1 LLLLFISPVISRVK
15 VLFQLFCKNKLDW
28 DEEVS
33 DDLKL
38 AWFEILS
45 VLKDLNCVKLD
56 RFAFVDSRPSRIE
69 LHGFCDS
76 SLEVYCAIVYLR
88 IVSVDDVSVK
98 FLCAKK
104 TRVTPLKTLTIPRLE
119 LLGCLLL
126 TTTTL
131 LNECRI
137 ALKEK
142 INIDQTFCWS
152 DSEVALFWIKGKE
165 KTWNLW
171 VENRVVKIR
180 KVVDRDNWFHVPRKL
195 NPTDGP
201 ARMCQDFNEF
211 FYRGMVQKTYLF
223 EGISN

>member
-1 LLLLFISPVISRVK
+1 
-15 VLFQLFCKNKLDW
+15 
-28 DEEVS
+28 
-33 DDLKL
+33 
-38 AWFEILS
+38 
-45 VLKDLNCVKLD
+45 
-56 RFAFVDSRPSRIE
+56 
-69 LHGFCDS
+69 
-76 SLEVYCAIVYLR
+76 VYCAIVYLR

-126 TTTTL
+126 TTTL

-165 KTWNLW
+165 KTWKLW

-211 FYRGMVQKTYLF
+211 FTEEWFKRPIFLKGFLTEKFLF
-223 EGISN
+223 NSNDTLNLVYTFAESRTKVSFDTKHSDTIVASCT